1 MASARRGRQEPRLC
15 VLPSGIDIT
24 DGPDAARLIGAYGF
38 ELDPW
43 QRTVVDAWCAR
54 DGSDAPLYQT
64 CGISCPRQNGK
75 NGALEAFEAYKMLVC
90 GERILHTAHQVKTA
104 NKSFQ
109 RLVALLTNT
118 AHPEVCAMVQNVR
131 RTNGEQAI
139 YLTNGGLV
147 EYSAR
152 SRGASRGNTYSCVIY
167 DEAQE
172 LTDEQVEALM
182 STIAAS
188 PTGYRQLVYLGTP
201 PGPTCPGEVFARIRK
216 GALERGPERTC
227 WHEWSVEHAPSESA
241 TWADVVDDCYA
252 TNPALGYRLDES
264 FTRTEFET
272 MSRDGFAR
280 ERLGWWSSQ
289 TASAKLREGDWDA
302 CAIDPS
308 ERPRDGK
315 LAFAVKFS
323 PDGADVALAGC
334 RLPEEGP
341 ALVSLIG
348 KASGADGISWLTDFL
363 CDPARVD
370 SVAAIAVDGRRGGDD
385 LLNRLAGEYPRQAL
399 MQPGTRGVAAAA
411 QMLYEGIRGR
421 EVAHTTVPRQQ
432 ALADSALTAVER
444 PIGRDGAWGF
454 GGTDSCPIEA
464 ASLAYWAAR
473 TTRRDTEGCVVL

>member
-1 MASARRGRQEPRLC
+1 
-15 VLPSGIDIT
+15 
-24 DGPDAARLIGAYGF
+24 
-38 ELDPW
+38 
-43 QRTVVDAWCAR
+43 
-54 DGSDAPLYQT
+54 
-64 CGISCPRQNGK
+64 
-75 NGALEAFEAYKMLVC
+75 
-90 GERILHTAHQVKTA
+90 
-104 NKSFQ
+104 
-109 RLVALLTNT
+109 
-118 AHPEVCAMVQNVR
+118 
-131 RTNGEQAI
+131 
-139 YLTNGGLV
+139 
-147 EYSAR
+147 
-152 SRGASRGNTYSCVIY
+152 
-167 DEAQE
+167 
-172 LTDEQVEALM
+172 
-182 STIAAS
+182 
-188 PTGYRQLVYLGTP
+188 
-201 PGPTCPGEVFARIRK
+201 
-216 GALERGPERTC
+216 
-227 WHEWSVEHAPSESA
+227 
-241 TWADVVDDCYA
+241 
-252 TNPALGYRLDES
+252 
-264 FTRTEFET
+264 

-421 EVAHTTVPRQQ
+421 EVAHTTDPRQQ
-432 ALADSALTAVER
+432 ALTDSALTAVER